1 MLIMDKLGI
10 PYKDELFQK
19 YYTLTELIQDKT
31 RQEVKMLME
40 IRISNPAELYRKG
53 IMEYLR

>member
-1 MLIMDKLGI
+1 MDKLGI